1 MDKID
6 AKLFKQIVI
15 LDSIQKLRNIKKN
28 IKLINSKDLIES
40 LDNFLN
46 ILEKAEVKHDI
57 DLFNISMGKMILT
70 QKGFVLS

>member
-46 ILEKAEVKHDI
+46 ILEKEEVKHDI